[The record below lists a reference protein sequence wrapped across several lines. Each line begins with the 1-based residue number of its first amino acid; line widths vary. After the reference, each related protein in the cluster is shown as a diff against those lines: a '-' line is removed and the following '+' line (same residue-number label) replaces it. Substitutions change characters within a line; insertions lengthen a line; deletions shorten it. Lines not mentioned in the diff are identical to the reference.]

1 MGLKAMMSFLRR
13 YFARRR
19 LRPVVSVLP
28 RRLVKGWG
36 RREHY
41 TLLQA
46 RRAMADLG
54 LGKTVEPYALAVACA
69 AQDLHGV
76 PISVDERHR
85 LRAELAALFDLPADF
100 AMKDLLKKRWSSHS
114 PVEYDVVNNDT
125 GPEHR

>member
-1 MGLKAMMSFLRR
+1 VISFFTR

-19 LRPVVSVLP
+19 LRPVVSALP
-28 RRLVKGWG
+28 RRLAKGWG

-46 RRAMADLG
+46 RRAISDL
-54 LGKTVEPYALAVACA
+54 KFNKAVEPYALAVACA
-69 AQDLHGV
+69 AQDLQAV
-76 PISVDERHR
+76 PISADEHHR
-85 LRAELAALFDLPADF
+85 LRAELSDLFDLPRNF
-100 AMKDLLKKRWSSHS
+100 AMKDLLKKRWGSHS